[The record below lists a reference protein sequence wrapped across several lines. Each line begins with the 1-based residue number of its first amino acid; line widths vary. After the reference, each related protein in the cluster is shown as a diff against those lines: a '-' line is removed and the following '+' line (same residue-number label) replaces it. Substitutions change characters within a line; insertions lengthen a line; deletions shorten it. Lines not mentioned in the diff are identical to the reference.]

1 MKSGWNLCELI
12 SRRSVGRTW
21 PRLRAYNL
29 TPALGAVAEAGA
41 SEAGASEAGGRLPQ
55 NSFPEMQRDAHPS
68 GVRADVGF
76 RKTLKRLA
84 LGLSPES
91 QETDSQLQCP
101 QRQ

>member
-21 PRLRAYNL
+21 PRLGAYNL
-29 TPALGAVAEAGA
+29 TPALGAVA
-41 SEAGASEAGGRLPQ
+41 EAGASEAGGRLPQ